1 VYGGERR
8 QVSTLHH
15 VRLGVE
21 GVQCFDHV
29 EPGQLLPW
37 TRMVHGVAAAAAANY
52 HLMFVVNGTGQPSA
66 RALHML
72 ALV

>member
-1 VYGGERR
+1 
-8 QVSTLHH
+8 VSTLHH

-37 TRMVHGVAAAAAANY
+37 TRTIHDEAAAPAADY
-52 HLMFVVNGTGQPSA
+52 HLMFVVNGTGQPSVK
-66 RALHML
+66 ALHVL
-72 ALV
+72 ALA